1 MEYDPTI
8 LVSTS
13 PEINTSEVMSP
24 SALSKAVYPGSLK
37 SLFLATVKG
46 FAPLSEIIGSVS
58 SISSTLTITF
68 N

>member
-1 MEYDPTI
+1 M
-8 LVSTS
+8 STS
-13 PEINTSEVMSP
+13 PETNTSELISP
-24 SALSKAVYPGSLK
+24 SALSEAVYPGSLK

-58 SISSTLTITF
+58 STSVTLIMTF